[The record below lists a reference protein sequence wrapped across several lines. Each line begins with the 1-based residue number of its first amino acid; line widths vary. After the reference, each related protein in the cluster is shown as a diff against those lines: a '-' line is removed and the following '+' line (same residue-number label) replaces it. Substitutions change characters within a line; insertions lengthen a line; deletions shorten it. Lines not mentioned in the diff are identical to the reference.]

1 MEILSNLG
9 TKEYIEIAIMIGL
22 IAILFFYGNKI
33 DSFKKNVLYFFII
46 IIPFRIYFDIAYKD
60 DVNKLLN
67 NYSIAQ
73 AKIKEYLVER
83 APLKGGPRAI
93 NTVRYFFKDNNNNEV
108 YKTEANGT
116 FPDEKPNLDVLYLVI
131 YEKTNSKN
139 CFLLI
144 NYPIKN
150 NSDYE
155 EYKEI
160 FSNRI
165 PEDVKKR
172 FNFIK

>member
-9 TKEYIEIAIMIGL
+9 TKEYIEIAIMMCL
-22 IAILFFYGNKI
+22 IAILFFYGSKMNT
-33 DSFKKNVLYFFII
+33 SKKQVLYFFIFA
-46 IIPFRIYFDIAYKD
+46 IPFMIYFDIAYKD
-60 DVNKLLN
+60 DVKKLLN

-93 NTVRYFFKDNNNNEV
+93 NTVRYFFKDNNNNDV

-150 NSDYE
+150 NSNYE
-155 EYKEI
+155 EYKNI
-160 FSNRI
+160 FSEGI
-165 PEDVKKR
+165 PKDVKI
-172 FNFIK
+172 F

>member
-1 MEILSNLG
+1 MEILSNLS

-22 IAILFFYGNKI
+22 ITILFFYRSKMNT
-33 DSFKKNVLYFFII
+33 SKKQILYFFILA
-46 IIPFRIYFDIAYKD
+46 IPFMIYFDIAYKN

-83 APLKGGPRAI
+83 APINGGPRVI
-93 NTVRYFFKDNNNNEV
+93 NTVRYFFKDNNNNDV

-155 EYKEI
+155 KYKEI
-160 FSNRI
+160 FSKGI
-165 PEDVKKR
+165 PKNLK
-172 FNFIK
+172 FLSNI